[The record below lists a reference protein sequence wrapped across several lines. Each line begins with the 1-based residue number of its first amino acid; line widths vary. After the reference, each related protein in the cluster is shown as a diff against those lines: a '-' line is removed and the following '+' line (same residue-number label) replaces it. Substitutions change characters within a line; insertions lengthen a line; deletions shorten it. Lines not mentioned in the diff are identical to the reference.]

1 MDKSLTSRLSLELE
15 PIADS
20 ASHGD
25 ARAAAPPTAVAPP
38 PAPALRREDAAK
50 FLAAAAREVE
60 AGWIERPL
68 WESLLAQC
76 KGDEAATKDAYV
88 RTRAT
93 ELQLEKR
100 NGPDTRSPASPR
112 AAMTKALES
121 APGLSAAAIPGP
133 KGRIALDFRSPRIIA
148 IAACAVTLIGI
159 GLWLAM
165 RTVDQDAG
173 ASTAMPASAA
183 RVAHAAVA
191 ARAQGAKPAE
201 DPVGQPTAVDDGLV
215 ARIDKLRDVGNWNV
229 LVLLATEWTRREPD
243 NPRAWVQ
250 LSDGYLELR
259 QLPEALDAA
268 TRATQAAPTDADAWR
283 HLARVHLAL
292 DRVEDAARDFEHIVA
307 LDGRDVQSLGRVGEL
322 NARLGRFAEAKA
334 AFDKVLALYP
344 DDVNAGCGLAFVA
357 RQQGQG
363 HDAEAIEKDLRARGR
378 TCADWALVPDNS
390 PPQAAAYRRAVPRKG
405 G

>member
-1 MDKSLTSRLSLELE
+1 MDKSATSPLSLELE

-25 ARAAAPPTAVAPP
+25 ARAAVP
-38 PAPALRREDAAK
+38 PATVARPAAPTLRREDAAK

-68 WESLLAQC
+68 WESLLVQC

-100 NGPDTRSPASPR
+100 NGPDTRSPASPS
-112 AAMTKALES
+112 AAMARAQEP
-121 APGLSAAAIPGP
+121 APGPSAAAIASP
-133 KGRIALDFRSPRIIA
+133 KGRLSLDLRSPRIIA
-148 IAACAVTLIGI
+148 IAACAVTLIGL
-159 GLWLAM
+159 GLWLAL
-165 RTVDQDAG
+165 RTVDQDAS
-173 ASTAMPASAA
+173 ASTVIPESAA

-191 ARAQGAKPAE
+191 ARAQGTKPAAE
-201 DPVGQPTAVDDGLV
+201 PVPQPTAYDDGLI
-215 ARIDKLRDVGNWNV
+215 ARIDKLKDVGNWNV
-229 LVLLATEWTRREPD
+229 LVLLATEWTRREPG

-268 TRATQAAPTDADAWR
+268 TRATQAAPADADAWR

-292 DRVEDAARDFEHIVA
+292 DRVEDAARDFDRIVA

-344 DDVNAGCGLAFVA
+344 DDVNAACGLAFVA
-357 RQQGQG
+357 RQQGQAR
-363 HDAEAIEKDLRARGR
+363 DADVIDKDLRARGR
-378 TCADWALVPDNS
+378 TCAEGTLVPDS
-390 PPQAAAYRRAVPRKG
+390 APPQAAAYRRAVPRKG

>member
-1 MDKSLTSRLSLELE
+1 MDKSITSPLSLQLE
-15 PIADS
+15 PIEDS
-20 ASHGD
+20 PSHGD
-25 ARAAAPPTAVAPP
+25 ARAAAAVAPP
-38 PAPALRREDAAK
+38 PAPALQREDAAK
-50 FLAAAAREVE
+50 FLAAATREVD

-100 NGPDTRSPASPR
+100 NGPDTRSPSPPR
-112 AAMTKALES
+112 AAMAQAQEPARRPASTAL
-121 APGLSAAAIPGP
+121 PRP
-133 KGRIALDFRSPRIIA
+133 KGRLSLDFRSPRIIA
-148 IAACAVTLIGI
+148 IAACAVTLIGL
-159 GLWLAM
+159 GLWLAL

-173 ASTAMPASAA
+173 ASAAMPESAA
-183 RVAHAAVA
+183 RVAQAAVA
-191 ARAQGAKPAE
+191 ARAQGAKPAAE
-201 DPVGQPTAVDDGLV
+201 PLAQPAVVDDGLI

-229 LVLLATEWTRREPD
+229 LVLLATEWTRREPG

-250 LSDGYLELR
+250 LSNGYLELR

-268 TRATQAAPTDADAWR
+268 TRATQAAPTDTDAWR

-292 DRVEDAARDFEHIVA
+292 DRVEDAARDFDQLVT
-307 LDGRDVQSLGRVGEL
+307 LDSRDVQSLGRVGEL

-344 DDVNAGCGLAFVA
+344 DDVNAACGLTFVA
-357 RQQGQG
+357 RQQGQAR
-363 HDAEAIEKDLRARGR
+363 DAEAIDKDLRARGR
-378 TCADWALVPDNS
+378 TCADWALVPDS
-390 PPQAAAYRRAVPRKG
+390 APAQAAAYRRAVPRKG